1 MLYKLAKSVLF
12 QMQPETAHH
21 LIMENLDWVTSFGL
35 HKLLTHTPP
44 EDPVEVMGIR
54 FPNTIGLAAG
64 MDKDGERVSA
74 FGALGFG
81 HVEIGTITPL
91 AQPGNAKPRC
101 FRVIPA
107 EGIINRMGF
116 NNEGCDKVL
125 KNLKSADA
133 FKLRGGVLGI
143 NIGKN
148 AVTPIENA
156 VSDYRI
162 CLQKTYAKADYI
174 AVNISSPN
182 TKNLRTLQG
191 DKPLCELLEALKTE
205 REKIMETQGLAY
217 KPIAVKLAPH
227 LDNDAILRAVD
238 HIVSYGMDA
247 VIATNLTSV
256 FTMTRA
262 CLRPMIKARYGR
274 IINMSSVVA
283 QMGNAGQANYAAAK
297 AGIIGMSKSVAQEVA
312 SRGIT
317 VNCITPGF
325 IETDMTK
332 ALPEETRKALS
343 ERIPAKRL
351 GQTDDIAGAV
361 LFLASDLAGYVTGAV
376 LPVNGGLFM
385 G

>member
-1 MLYKLAKSVLF
+1 MTEFGRIDILVNNAGITRDMLAMRLSD
-12 QMQPETAHH
+12 E
-21 LIMENLDWVTSFGL
+21 DW
-35 HKLLTHTPP
+35 
-44 EDPVEVMGIR
+44 
-54 FPNTIGLAAG
+54 
-64 MDKDGERVSA
+64 
-74 FGALGFG
+74 
-81 HVEIGTITPL
+81 
-91 AQPGNAKPRC
+91 
-101 FRVIPA
+101 
-107 EGIINRMGF
+107 
-116 NNEGCDKVL
+116 
-125 KNLKSADA
+125 
-133 FKLRGGVLGI
+133 
-143 NIGKN
+143 
-148 AVTPIENA
+148 
-156 VSDYRI
+156 
-162 CLQKTYAKADYI
+162 
-174 AVNISSPN
+174 
-182 TKNLRTLQG
+182 
-191 DKPLCELLEALKTE
+191 
-205 REKIMETQGLAY
+205 
-217 KPIAVKLAPH
+217 
-227 LDNDAILRAVD
+227 
-238 HIVSYGMDA
+238 DA

-325 IETDMTK
+325 VETDMTK

-343 ERIPAKRL
+343 DRIPAKRL